1 MNIVNVVNKIVIT
14 FMTIAVLDELLL
26 WMRCRQLC
34 REAREALER
43 LNELHEAPT
52 IEHLYSNVL

>member
-1 MNIVNVVNKIVIT
+1 MITIT

-26 WMRCRQLC
+26 WMSCRQLC
-34 REAREALER
+34 REAREAVER
-43 LNELHEAPT
+43 LNEVYEAPT

>member
-1 MNIVNVVNKIVIT
+1 MIVIT
-14 FMTIAVLDELLL
+14 YMTIAVLDKLLL
-26 WMRCRQLC
+26 WVRCRQLC

-43 LNELHEAPT
+43 LNEVHEAPT

>member
-1 MNIVNVVNKIVIT
+1 MNIVNMIVIT

-34 REAREALER
+34 RQAREALER
-43 LNELHEAPT
+43 LNEVHEAPT

>member
-1 MNIVNVVNKIVIT
+1 MNIVNIVNMIPIT
-14 FMTIAVLDELLL
+14 FMTISVLDELSF

-34 REAREALER
+34 REAREAVER
-43 LNELHEAPT
+43 LNAVLEAST

>member
-1 MNIVNVVNKIVIT
+1 MNIVNMIVIT
-14 FMTIAVLDELLL
+14 YMTIAVLDELWL

-34 REAREALER
+34 REAREVLER
-43 LNELHEAPT
+43 LNEVHEAPT

>member
-1 MNIVNVVNKIVIT
+1 MNIVNMIVIT
-14 FMTIAVLDELLL
+14 FMTIAVLDDLLL

-43 LNELHEAPT
+43 LNEVHEAPT